1 MLTDEAKEL
10 FEEWLK
16 EKDHFLFE
24 GYNPCLKLT
33 DLHSHLL
40 NGYIIEWL
48 DSIGYHIEI
57 RPCNLNKV
65 VYEPN
70 ILDKRNDEFLCV
82 AEDYGHSGKFISR
95 ETALTKAIEK
105 VNQIINLKE

>member
-1 MLTDEAKEL
+1 MLTDKAKEL

-16 EKDHFLFE
+16 EKDPFLFE

-33 DLHSHLL
+33 DLHPHLL

-48 DSIGYHIEI
+48 DSLGFYIHIEPYTYND
-57 RPCNLNKV
+57 RGLEEKV
-65 VYEPN
+65 LFKNYVVN
-70 ILDKRNDEFLCV
+70 HQDIDEQNSY
-82 AEDYGHSGKFISR
+82 ANRQS
-95 ETALTKAIEK
+95 ALTKAIEK